1 MLQNNYLSHW
11 ILQLILEIRIL
22 HFPEFS
28 NQIVSDEKK
37 GQLQILFDD
46 KFGVSELV
54 FGSDGE
60 QDKVRPKI

>member
-1 MLQNNYLSHW
+1 MDPTTNSRNTKSCIFLNFQIRLFLTKKKPNNT
-11 ILQLILEIRIL
+11 
-22 HFPEFS
+22 
-28 NQIVSDEKK
+28 NK
-37 GQLQILFDD
+37 QILFDD